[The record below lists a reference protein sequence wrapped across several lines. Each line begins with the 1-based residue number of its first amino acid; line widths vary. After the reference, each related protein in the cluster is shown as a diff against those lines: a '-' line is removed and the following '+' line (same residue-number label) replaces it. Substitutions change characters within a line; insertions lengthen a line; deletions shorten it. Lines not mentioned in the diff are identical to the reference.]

1 MLEHRG
7 SPFSPFDQSPL
18 HLLTALLQAHAMAK
32 PVLLLFQQH
41 PFLGVIK
48 LGCLESLQL
57 LLLIGA
63 VLQQSFLL
71 GSGLL
76 QSRGRLGP
84 QLLALAHRLQHIR
97 EFAAAKTI
105 QPTPLLPSAGE
116 LLGLPLAGEI
126 QQQGAQLSEG

>member
-1 MLEHRG
+1 M
-7 SPFSPFDQSPL
+7 
-18 HLLTALLQAHAMAK
+18 
-32 PVLLLFQQH
+32 
-41 PFLGVIK
+41 
-48 LGCLESLQL
+48 
-57 LLLIGA
+57 
-63 VLQQSFLL
+63 L